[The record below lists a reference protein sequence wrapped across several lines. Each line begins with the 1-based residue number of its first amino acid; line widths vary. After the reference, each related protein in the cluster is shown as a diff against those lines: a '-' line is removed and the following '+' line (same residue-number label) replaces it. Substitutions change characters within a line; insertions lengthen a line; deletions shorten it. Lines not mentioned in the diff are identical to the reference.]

1 MVSNVIKKRAG
12 YAAGEIF
19 SVAAADENGTELS
32 NGTFFLTE
40 TSYGKD
46 KIKTL
51 LVCGLGT
58 PVQNRRQGLIRSM
71 VTEMQTLAVNEGAA
85 VALLHPFSFAYY
97 GKFGYERVADH
108 VIVEFPT
115 ADIDFVP
122 RRCGFIPYDDSKLS
136 DMISVY
142 NEFSR
147 GRKLLLPRYDK
158 SRYTG
163 ADRQAYFYYDNG
175 KPAAYIVVSGEKT
188 LYVNNYIN
196 TVLNVRE
203 LCYVSPAALSEV
215 FSFLRM
221 YEGEYDRIRFYDCS
235 LCPEFDLMLRH
246 YTRAEYKIIPDVA
259 ARVLNTEKMLSA
271 AEYPEKEGRFTL
283 RVTDAM
289 NTVNGVYR
297 VQFGGGQSRVEKLG
311 GDAEPQITLTAA
323 AFTKIVYGKAPDAK
337 TAAYMNGVTVCDPK
351 TDLFRAFPPRPCGAF
366 EHF

>member
-1 MVSNVIKKRAG
+1 MTNNIKNRKPFE
-12 YAAGEIF
+12 AGEIT
-19 SVAAADENGTELS
+19 SVAATDENGDVRS
-32 NGTFFLTE
+32 NGTFVITE

-58 PVQNRRQGLIRSM
+58 PVRYRRQGYIRSM
-71 VTEMQTLAVNEGAA
+71 IEEMQEEAAKKGAA
-85 VALLHPFSFAYY
+85 VALLHPFSFTYY

-108 VIVEFPT
+108 MIIEFPT

-122 RRCGFIPYDDSKLS
+122 RRCDFVPYDKTKLS

-147 GRKLLLPRYDK
+147 GRNLLLPRYDE
-158 SRYTG
+158 SHYIDGGRE
-163 ADRQAYFYYDNG
+163 AFIFYESG

-196 TVLNVRE
+196 TVLNIRE
-203 LCYVSPAALSEV
+203 MAYTSPSALSEI

-221 YEGEYDRIRFYDCS
+221 YEGEYDRIRLYDGS
-235 LCPEFDLMLRH
+235 LCTEFDLMLRH
-246 YTRAEYKIIPDVA
+246 YTHADYKIIPDIA
-259 ARVLNTEKMLSA
+259 ARVLNTETMLSGA
-271 AEYPEKEGRFTL
+271 DYPEKEGQFTIRL
-283 RVTDAM
+283 EDALD
-289 NTVNGVYR
+289 TVKGVYR
-297 VQFGGGQSRVEKLG
+297 VRFGGGQSRVEKADG
-311 GDAEPQITLTAA
+311 ADPEVTLTAA

-337 TAAYMNGVTVCDPK
+337 SAAYIGGVTVHDPK